1 MNVKSREP
9 LRVKVIQ
16 GKLNWILLL
25 LGYWARENFMLQQI
39 LFIVLTMPTKVSL
52 ENVSLINLRF
62 LSKLLEPSIPLD
74 PQ

>member
-39 LFIVLTMPTKVSL
+39 LFIVLTMPTKTSL
-52 ENVSLINLRF
+52 ENVSLLYLRF
-62 LSKLLEPSIPLD
+62 LSNFVEPS
-74 PQ
+74 

>member
-39 LFIVLTMPTKVSL
+39 LFIVLTMPTKISL
-52 ENVSLINLRF
+52 ENVLLISLSF
-62 LSKLLEPSIPLD
+62 LSNFLEPS
-74 PQ
+74 